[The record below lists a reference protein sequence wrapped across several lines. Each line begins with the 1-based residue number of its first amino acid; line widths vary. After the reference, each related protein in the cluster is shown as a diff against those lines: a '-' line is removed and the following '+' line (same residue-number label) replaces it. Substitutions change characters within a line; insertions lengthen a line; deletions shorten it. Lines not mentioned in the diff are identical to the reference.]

1 MKEHN
6 NSITSILQ
14 KSALHL
20 LNQTVG
26 RLKHI
31 YKKLTKYLIIN
42 YLKVFKIYIFNQKTK
57 KRLLFY
63 LLEMTKKIAFQSII

>member
-1 MKEHN
+1 MQILTRIKVSQKMEEHN

-42 YLKVFKIYIFNQKTK
+42 HL
-57 KRLLFY
+57 
-63 LLEMTKKIAFQSII
+63 